1 MRISAKQAVLAAIVA
16 GLGVGATVAHATTP
30 GIDPNGTVAY
40 LVDKDFNVVKSGTG
54 LCWQNGYWTPA
65 NAIAEC
71 DGTAKGAPAGAKI
84 TLAADTLFAF
94 DKAILK
100 PEGKA
105 ALDNVVNQAKA
116 LKVEVI
122 VAVGYTDRI
131 GSDAY
136 NLKLSQRRADTVK
149 AYLVS
154 KGANAANIT
163 AKGYGESRP
172 ISSNDSPEGRAD
184 NRRVEFRL
192 DGGAEYLK
200 VYNEESSRE
209 SKKAAIKAG
218 EKPRR
223 KTKK

>member
-1 MRISAKQAVLAAIVA
+1 MTMRISAKQAVLAAIVA

-40 LVDKDFNVVKSGTG
+40 LVDKDFNVAKSGTG

-94 DKAILK
+94 DKAVLK

-131 GSDAY
+131 GSDSY
-136 NLKLSQRRADTVK
+136 NLALSQRRAAAVK
-149 AYLVS
+149 TYLVS
-154 KGANAANIT
+154 KGI
-163 AKGYGESRP
+163 P
-172 ISSNDSPEGRAD
+172 AD
-184 NRRVEFRL
+184 
-192 DGGAEYLK
+192 K
-200 VYNEESSRE
+200 VYTEGKGKANPVTGTTCNKIGGPQNGSN
-209 SKKAAIKAG
+209 KKLVDCLQ
-218 EKPRR
+218 PDRR
-223 KTKK
+223 AVLEIIGTK

>member
-16 GLGVGATVAHATTP
+16 GLGVGATVAHAATP

-54 LCWQNGYWTPA
+54 LCWRDGYWTPA

-71 DGTAKGAPAGAKI
+71 DGDKGAPAGAKI

-94 DKAILK
+94 NKADLK

-136 NLKLSQRRADTVK
+136 NLKLSQRRAAAVK
-149 AYLVS
+149 TYLVS
-154 KGANAANIT
+154 KGIPADKVYTEGKGKANPVTGTTCNKI
-163 AKGYGESRP
+163 
-172 ISSNDSPEGRAD
+172 
-184 NRRVEFRL
+184 
-192 DGGAEYLK
+192 GGAQ
-200 VYNEESSRE
+200 NGSN
-209 SKKAAIKAG
+209 KKLVDCLQ
-218 EKPRR
+218 PDRR
-223 KTKK
+223 AVLEIIGTK

>member
-1 MRISAKQAVLAAIVA
+1 MTMRISAKQAVLAAIVA
-16 GLGVGATVAHATTP
+16 GLGVGATVAHAATP

-54 LCWQNGYWTPA
+54 LCWRNGYWTPA

-71 DGTAKGAPAGAKI
+71 DGESKGAPAGAKI

-131 GSDAY
+131 GSAEY
-136 NLKLSQRRADTVK
+136 NLALSQRRAAAVK
-149 AYLVS
+149 TYLVS
-154 KGANAANIT
+154 KGIPADKIYTEGKGKANPVTGKTCDKIGGPQN
-163 AKGYGESRP
+163 G
-172 ISSNDSPEGRAD
+172 SNKKLVDCLQPDRRA
-184 NRRVEFRL
+184 VLEII
-192 DGGAEYLK
+192 G
-200 VYNEESSRE
+200 
-209 SKKAAIKAG
+209 
-218 EKPRR
+218 
-223 KTKK
+223 TK

>member
-1 MRISAKQAVLAAIVA
+1 MTMRISAKQAVLAAIVA
-16 GLGVGATVAHATTP
+16 GLGVGATVAHAATP

-54 LCWQNGYWTPA
+54 LCWRDGYWTPA

-71 DGTAKGAPAGAKI
+71 DGDAKGAPAGAKI

-94 DKAILK
+94 NKADLK

-136 NLKLSQRRADTVK
+136 NLKLSQRRAAAVK
-149 AYLVS
+149 TYLVS
-154 KGANAANIT
+154 KGIPADKIYTEGKGKANPVTGTTCNKI
-163 AKGYGESRP
+163 GGP
-172 ISSNDSPEGRAD
+172 QNGSNKKLVDCLQPDRRA
-184 NRRVEFRL
+184 VLEII
-192 DGGAEYLK
+192 G
-200 VYNEESSRE
+200 
-209 SKKAAIKAG
+209 
-218 EKPRR
+218 
-223 KTKK
+223 TK

>member
-16 GLGVGATVAHATTP
+16 GLGVGATVAHAATP

-54 LCWQNGYWTPA
+54 LCWRDGYWTPA

-71 DGTAKGAPAGAKI
+71 DGDAKGAPAGAKI

-94 DKAILK
+94 NKADLK

-136 NLKLSQRRADTVK
+136 NLKLSQRRAAAVK
-149 AYLVS
+149 TYLVS
-154 KGANAANIT
+154 KGIPADKIYTEGKGKANPVTGTTCNKI
-163 AKGYGESRP
+163 GGP
-172 ISSNDSPEGRAD
+172 QNGSNKKLVDCLQPDRRA
-184 NRRVEFRL
+184 VLEII
-192 DGGAEYLK
+192 G
-200 VYNEESSRE
+200 
-209 SKKAAIKAG
+209 
-218 EKPRR
+218 
-223 KTKK
+223 TK

>member
-54 LCWQNGYWTPA
+54 LCWRDGYWTPA

-71 DGTAKGAPAGAKI
+71 DGDAKGAPAGAKI

-94 DKAILK
+94 NKADLK
-100 PEGKA
+100 PEGKQ

-136 NLKLSQRRADTVK
+136 NLKLSQHRANSVK

-154 KGANAANIT
+154 KGIPADKIYTEGKGKANPVTGTTCNKI
-163 AKGYGESRP
+163 GGP
-172 ISSNDSPEGRAD
+172 QDGSNKKLVDCLQPDRRA
-184 NRRVEFRL
+184 VLEII
-192 DGGAEYLK
+192 G
-200 VYNEESSRE
+200 
-209 SKKAAIKAG
+209 
-218 EKPRR
+218 
-223 KTKK
+223 TK

>member
-40 LVDKDFNVVKSGTG
+40 LVDKDFDVVKSGTG
-54 LCWQNGYWTPA
+54 LCWRTGYWTPA
-65 NAIAEC
+65 NAINEC

-94 DKAILK
+94 NKADLK
-100 PEGKA
+100 PEGKK
-105 ALDNVVNQAKA
+105 ALDNVVEQAKA

-136 NLKLSQRRADTVK
+136 NLKLSQHRANSVK
-149 AYLVS
+149 AYLVT
-154 KGANAANIT
+154 KGIPADKIYTEGKGKANPVTGKTCDKIGGPQN
-163 AKGYGESRP
+163 G
-172 ISSNDSPEGRAD
+172 SNKKLVDCLQPDRRA
-184 NRRVEFRL
+184 VLEII
-192 DGGAEYLK
+192 G
-200 VYNEESSRE
+200 
-209 SKKAAIKAG
+209 
-218 EKPRR
+218 
-223 KTKK
+223 TK

>member
-54 LCWQNGYWTPA
+54 LCWRDGYWTPA

-71 DGTAKGAPAGAKI
+71 DGDAKGAPAGAKI

-94 DKAILK
+94 NKADLK
-100 PEGKA
+100 PEGKK

-136 NLKLSQRRADTVK
+136 NLKLSQHRANSVK

-154 KGANAANIT
+154 KGIPADKIYTEGKGKANPVTGTTCNKI
-163 AKGYGESRP
+163 
-172 ISSNDSPEGRAD
+172 
-184 NRRVEFRL
+184 
-192 DGGAEYLK
+192 GGAQDGS
-200 VYNEESSRE
+200 N
-209 SKKAAIKAG
+209 KKLVDCLQ
-218 EKPRR
+218 PDRR
-223 KTKK
+223 AVLEIIGTK